1 MIILY
6 FLCANV
12 NTLFYLYK
20 SLWKKLQKKAVFYF
34 VLSKTCTTFALKKKN
49 KRGDVL
55 GVYHL
60 AQHCSLAYEVSLTY
74 VFVEVA
80 WSEAFSQWL

>member
-49 KRGDVL
+49 KQC
-55 GVYHL
+55 HN
-60 AQHCSLAYEVSLTY
+60 H
-74 VFVEVA
+74 
-80 WSEAFSQWL
+80 WLNASDHATSTNT